1 MRTCCWLPQYL
12 LEIILVN
19 ASILTTFAIDENYTP
34 PLQSLSELIAGP
46 YVTYLVLT
54 DAPGVFS
61 YLSNIP
67 GPDNRLRKQVAQP
80 NQKQWRHKTE
90 QGLIINGG
98 EVKNYWCTS
107 RFLCLSRNLRNM
119 RFLVCFFTRFDIL
132 RKIFHIKWKI
142 TDQFWPRFSNIIYNI
157 YEISFII

>member
-19 ASILTTFAIDENYTP
+19 ASIPTTFAIDEIYTP
-34 PLQSLSELIAGP
+34 PLQSLSELIVGP
-46 YVTYLVLT
+46 YVTYVVLT

-67 GPDNRLRKQVAQP
+67 GPDNRLREQVAQP

-132 RKIFHIKWKI
+132 RKIFHTRMEDYWPVLTPVFKI
-142 TDQFWPRFSNIIYNI
+142 YI
-157 YEISFII
+157 

>member
-46 YVTYLVLT
+46 YVTYPVLT

-142 TDQFWPRFSNIIYNI
+142 TDQFWPRFSKFIFNI
-157 YEISFII
+157 YEINFII

>member
-142 TDQFWPRFSNIIYNI
+142 TDQFWPRFSKFIFNI
-157 YEISFII
+157 YEINFII

>member
-67 GPDNRLRKQVAQP
+67 GPDNRLREQVAQP

-142 TDQFWPRFSNIIYNI
+142 TDQFWPRFSKFIFNI
-157 YEISFII
+157 YEINFII

>member
-12 LEIILVN
+12 LVIILVN

-119 RFLVCFFTRFDIL
+119 RFLVCFFTRFDPPQDFPHL
-132 RKIFHIKWKI
+132 NGRLLTSFDPGFQNLYI
-142 TDQFWPRFSNIIYNI
+142 TFMKLVL
-157 YEISFII
+157 